1 MCQSEL
7 ALELGLSEVHSG
19 EILWKKT
26 LGSPA
31 EIEVSYSADI
41 KRAAALLYECGM
53 DFDSIGFL
61 SEVSHALRHGI
72 GVLETAVIDGKL
84 CACAVSVDVS
94 GDSALINGI
103 AVKKEYRRAGLGM
116 EIMKAMEEK
125 LGGRNLFVFKD
136 KGINDGFYQKAGYG
150 RHGMW
155 SVAKL

>member
-7 ALELGLSEVHSG
+7 ALELELSEVHSG

-125 LGGRNLFVFKD
+125 LGGRNLFVFKG